1 LKGVRT
7 MTIEQV
13 IRANSVGRL
22 GECLEDWLKE
32 NQKPLDE
39 PITPR
44 ELAEFFEYI
53 ENTLRE
59 GR

>member
-1 LKGVRT
+1 
-7 MTIEQV
+7 MTIDGV
-13 IRANSVGRL
+13 IRANSIGRL

-44 ELAEFFEYI
+44 ELAEFFEYVD
-53 ENTLRE
+53 NALWN

>member
-1 LKGVRT
+1 
-7 MTIEQV
+7 MTIEQA

-53 ENTLRE
+53 ENTLRK
-59 GR
+59 GW

>member
-1 LKGVRT
+1 
-7 MTIEQV
+7 MTIEQA
-13 IRANSVGRL
+13 IRANSIGRL

-32 NQKPLDE
+32 NEKPLDE
-39 PITPR
+39 PILPY
-44 ELAEFFEYI
+44 ELAAFFEYI

>member
-1 LKGVRT
+1 
-7 MTIEQV
+7 MTIEKV
-13 IRANSVGRL
+13 IRANSIGRL
-22 GECLEDWLKE
+22 GEFLYDWLKE

-44 ELAEFFEYI
+44 ELDEFFEYI